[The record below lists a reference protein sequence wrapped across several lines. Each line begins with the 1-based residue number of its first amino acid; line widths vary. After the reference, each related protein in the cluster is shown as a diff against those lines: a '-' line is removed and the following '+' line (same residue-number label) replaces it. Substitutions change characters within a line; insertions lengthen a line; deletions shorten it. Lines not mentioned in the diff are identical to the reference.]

1 MQLTELSLPGCYLLQ
16 PRLFSDARGRF
27 VKPLVRSVLQAKGL
41 CSDFVEQYY
50 STSKQDVI
58 RGMHFQL
65 PPRHHAKLV
74 YCAAGGV
81 NDVLLDLR
89 KESGT
94 YGRHLSLPLTAD
106 SGHAVYIGSG
116 VAHGFIAIQ
125 EPALMIYNVTS
136 EYAPGHDT
144 GVRWDSFGYDWGVAQ
159 PIVSERDRGFPA
171 LAEFD
176 SPFGAPGERSA

>member
-1 MQLTELSLPGCYLLQ
+1 
-16 PRLFSDARGRF
+16 
-27 VKPLVRSVLQAKGL
+27 VRSVLQAKGL

-50 STSKQDVI
+50 STSRRDVI

-65 PPRHHAKLV
+65 PPHDHAKLV

-94 YGRHLSLPLTAD
+94 YGWHVSVPLSAD
-106 SGHAVYIGSG
+106 SGHAVYIARG
-116 VAHGFIAIQ
+116 VAHGFIATL

-136 EYAPGHDT
+136 EYAATHDT
-144 GVRWDSFGYDWGVAQ
+144 GVLWDSFGYDWGVAR

-176 SPFGAPGERSA
+176 SPFGPPGERSA